1 MTKLAASK
9 LKTYLE
15 KPLVLFKMTE
25 SPGVTEPNP
34 LETHFQCITCWLNI
48 YIQPQGNGLRV

>member
-9 LKTYLE
+9 LKTYLR
-15 KPLVLFKMTE
+15 KTLVLFKITA

-34 LETHFQCITCWLNI
+34 WK
-48 YIQPQGNGLRV
+48 YIFNASLIS